1 MKILVSAA
9 FVGLVV
15 TGYGADFIVEN
26 GEIRPA
32 QTLDTAG
39 NVGLIEAGGEI
50 VTAVAPGVDMQAD
63 DQQLTNHGTIRTTD
77 NRGVVNI
84 GDRSWIVNTNLITTT
99 GDGAE
104 GIRNSGSDVVIFQSG
119 TIRTEGEFATGIR
132 HFNGTGTYVANGG
145 LIETIGDT
153 ATGISGGGEDSFFVN
168 RGLIVTR
175 GSGSHGMASTEDSN
189 AKLVNTGCIVTE
201 GPSSNGIDYAG
212 VILDSESLASFNDD
226 FRIFNTGT
234 IIAQGP
240 DADGIFDATDNTQVI
255 NSGTIVSR
263 QGFAIN
269 FGTDPTNPTLTLLR
283 GSNLQGPVQA
293 ETLNI
298 NVETGLNLALN
309 IQTDNGFNAGVIEAP
324 YAIQGVVNSSD
335 LLGVVDP
342 TGPSMQSDIAA
353 DLSDTFLNGIYRYRT
368 AFPCCCNP
376 CGCGGVWIEALGS
389 YRERDPRHYVSY
401 NVRQGGFLVGYNAPF
416 NAGYLNLFAGAT
428 FGKAVLDKRTQTTD
442 FNCYVGGV
450 SYERL
455 ICDSFIGLALIAGY
469 ADLDN
474 HRYVMHNLAPNGVED
489 AHTNPGGFFITPEIV
504 FAHTLARCW
513 FQPIVSGTIRYA
525 GLFLGSYSETGSVTN
540 LTIKDRDLHLLTI
553 RGELGF
559 PLADRCCSW
568 EVEPYIGGAGRF
580 ELGDTRIRGELL
592 GQSLLFQSAV
602 SDKLGYFLAGFRA
615 ERSVGCLDLF
625 LNLEANWDNMNS
637 FRTLGE
643 GGIGYVF

>member
-1 MKILVSAA
+1 MRLILSAA
-9 FVGLVV
+9 CICSVVG
-15 TGYGADFIVEN
+15 GYGASFIVEN

-39 NVGLIEAGGEI
+39 DVGLIEAGGEI
-50 VTAVAPGVDMQAD
+50 LTAVAPGVDMQAD
-63 DQQLTNHGTIRTTD
+63 DQELKNHGTIRTTD

-99 GDGAE
+99 GDSAQ

-119 TIRTEGEFATGIR
+119 TVRTEGDFAAAIT
-132 HFNGTGTYVANGG
+132 HFNGTGAYLANGG

-153 ATGISGGGEDSFFVN
+153 SPGIFCGGLDSLFVN
-168 RGLIVTR
+168 RGLIITR
-175 GSGSHGMASTEDSN
+175 GDGSHGMASNENSN

-201 GPSSNGIDYAG
+201 GSTSDGINYAG
-212 VILDSESLASFNDD
+212 VILDSKSLVSFNDD

-234 IIAQGP
+234 ILAQGP
-240 DADGIFDATDNTQVI
+240 DSDGIFDSTEDTHVI
-255 NSGTIVSR
+255 NSGTIVSL

-269 FGTDPTNPTLTLLR
+269 FFTDPNNPTLTLLR

-335 LLGVVDP
+335 LIGVIDP
-342 TGPSMQSDIAA
+342 TGPSMQSDIAV
-353 DLSDTFLNGIYRYRT
+353 DLSDTFLNGIYHHRT

-376 CGCGGVWIEALGS
+376 SDCGGVWVEGIGS

-401 NVRQGGFLVGYNAPF
+401 KITQGGFLVGYNASF

-428 FGKAVLDKRTQTTD
+428 FGEAIVDKKTQTTD
-442 FNCYVGGV
+442 FNCYVGGI

-455 ICDSFIGLALIAGY
+455 FCDSFVGLALVAGY

-474 HRYVMHNLAPNGVED
+474 HRYVMNNLAPGGVEE
-489 AHTNPGGFFITPEIV
+489 ARASSGGLFITPEV
-504 FAHTLARCW
+504 TYAYTFGRCW
-513 FQPIVSGTIRYA
+513 CNPIISSTIRYT
-525 GLFLGSYSETGSVTN
+525 GLFLGSYTEHGSVTN
-540 LTIKDRDLHLLTI
+540 LKIKDRNLQFLTA
-553 RGELGF
+553 RVDLGF
-559 PLADRCCSW
+559 PLTDQCCSW

-580 ELGDTRIRGELL
+580 ELSEPRIKGELL
-592 GQSLLFQSAV
+592 GQPLLFHSAV
-602 SDKLGYFLAGFRA
+602 SDKLGYFLVGFRG
-615 ERSVGCLDLF
+615 ERSFGCLDLF
-625 LNLEANWDNMNS
+625 LNLEANWDNANS
-637 FRTLGE
+637 FRVLGE